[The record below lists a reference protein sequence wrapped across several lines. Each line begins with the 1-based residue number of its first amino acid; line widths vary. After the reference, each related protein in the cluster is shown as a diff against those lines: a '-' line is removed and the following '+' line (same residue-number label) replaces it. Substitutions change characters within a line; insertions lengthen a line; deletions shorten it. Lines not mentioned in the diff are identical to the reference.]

1 MKTKRSL
8 QSQVQRY
15 EFLCTWLIYVMAE
28 SLLTTYTASC
38 IANQTM
44 YPDVAVF
51 DVSSNTINR
60 EVMSH
65 EVSTDVTGAVVYFT
79 SSIHYYISTVDMYL
93 GQILTVGNS
102 LFVTGGSSSN
112 PLYTPFYGFITGG
125 FIKIRLQSN
134 NSSSMTLDGNN
145 NLKKMNMQIYC
156 FSH

>member
-1 MKTKRSL
+1 
-8 QSQVQRY
+8 
-15 EFLCTWLIYVMAE
+15 MAE
-28 SLLTTYTASC
+28 SLLTTYTALC

-65 EVSTDVTGAVVYFT
+65 EVNADVTGAVVYFA
-79 SSIHYYISTVDMYL
+79 SSIYYYISTVDMYL

-112 PLYTPFYGFITGG
+112 PLYTPFYGSITGG
-125 FIKIRLQSN
+125 FLKMRLQSN
-134 NSSSMTLDGNN
+134 NLSPMTLDGGNN
-145 NLKKMNMQIYC
+145 SKMNMQIYC